1 MFQFLS
7 TSYTCRVSQVVSKQ
21 VSTQEH
27 EIIKFISQ
35 YLLLGCTHD
44 HGISLVRHNS
54 PRHRFK

>member
-21 VSTQEH
+21 VSTH

-44 HGISLVRHNS
+44 HGISLVIS
-54 PRHRFK
+54 LVP

>member
-7 TSYTCRVSQVVSKQ
+7 TSYTCRVSQIVSKQ

-44 HGISLVRHNS
+44 HGISLVIS
-54 PRHRFK
+54 LVP